1 VTARIVSAEEARGLL
16 EGATPGPWHMEHA
29 SKAPPGEEW
38 GEVVARLH
46 PAGGA
51 GAPVPGMR
59 LTWSRRSVGVLAE
72 RNARLIA
79 ASHSLAHTVIALEG
93 ERDAALARV
102 ARLERVL
109 AVEAGDKAQAPPDW
123 RPTTGGAWNGKEDNY
138 VYRIAAGRWSWVSR
152 DTRSTVRGRGE
163 SPSALEA
170 MEAADAATSTPT
182 PPADS
187 KAPR

>member
-1 VTARIVSAEEARGLL
+1 
-16 EGATPGPWHMEHA
+16 MEHA

-109 AVEAGDKAQAPPDW
+109 AVEQGEETQGPDGW
-123 RPTTGGAWNGKEDNY
+123 VWGVDLDDETGAVLRYVWAKGAVRIGGMTSEGWSRLRTGTTMPVGK
-138 VYRIAAGRWSWVSR
+138 VY
-152 DTRSTVRGRGE
+152 DT
-163 SPSALEA
+163 ALEA
-170 MEAADAATSTPT
+170 MEAADVATSTPT
-182 PPADS
+182 PPAATT
-187 KAPR
+187 APR